1 MFWRVWGVLIFAVF
15 FCCYCCLFVFSK
27 SYTSPQGNHCQNTEI
42 TNPDLWTFKMKE
54 LNLDIQ
60 NLKLSSK
67 KNTLKIIQIFFVF
80 LCTMNKNFKHLY
92 FNLTSDKFGSF

>member
-1 MFWRVWGVLIFAVF
+1 MFF
-15 FCCYCCLFVFSK
+15 FLLLFSIVIVVYLFSVK
-27 SYTSPQGNHCQNTEI
+27 AKHHHKAIIVKAQNVEI
-42 TNPDLWTFKMKE
+42 ANLDLWTFKMKE

-67 KNTLKIIQIFFVF
+67 KNIIKIIQIFFVF
-80 LCTMNKNFKHLY
+80 LCTVNKNFKHLH